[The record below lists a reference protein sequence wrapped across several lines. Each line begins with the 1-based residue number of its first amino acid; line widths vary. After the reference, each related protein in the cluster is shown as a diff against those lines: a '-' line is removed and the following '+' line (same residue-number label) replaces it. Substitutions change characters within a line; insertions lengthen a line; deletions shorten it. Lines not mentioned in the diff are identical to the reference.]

1 MKRSRLLS
9 SCMVLFVFF
18 AIISLAACDSSS
30 DGGGGGS
37 KKAADLNE
45 QSLDRSMKWVD
56 DNIAGCEVQG
66 ASNLILSVPRMKS
79 PAKEENIAFQL
90 VADVL
95 LGRST
100 GGVRGLAYI
109 PPSMSEPIE
118 GDCGGTLTI
127 DEDHA
132 NGNSDIRIAFSNYC
146 SGDAGEQST
155 IDGTLNV
162 AIKGEPGPTGPEVSS
177 IAASTKGALTVVT
190 PEETVSI
197 ELDDFR
203 LTGDDTSGTVNIDRI
218 TISLEN
224 EGVTHSMSNVSADM
238 YEDSAGNSVLDMH
251 SGRYNAGDEGYVEI
265 STPTPLTIDDDGEL
279 VSGEIN
285 FEGAEGN
292 TVALTPSRDGIFD
305 VTLNGEPVDQRMDCS
320 EVSLGLLSF

>member
-1 MKRSRLLS
+1 MKRSRMLS

-18 AIISLAACDSSS
+18 AIISLAACDSGS
-30 DGGGGGS
+30 DGGGGGGS
-37 KKAADLNE
+37 RAADLNE
-45 QSLDRSMKWVD
+45 QTLDTSMKWVD
-56 DNIAGCEVQG
+56 DNIAGCELQD
-66 ASNLILSVPRMKS
+66 ASALVLSVPRMKS
-79 PAKEENIAFQL
+79 TAKENNPAFQL
-90 VADVL
+90 LADVL

-109 PPSMSEPIE
+109 PPSMSGRIE
-118 GDCGGTLTI
+118 GECGGSFTI
-127 DEDHA
+127 EEDHA
-132 NGNSDIRIAFSNYC
+132 NGNSDIRIAFSDYC
-146 SGDAGEQST
+146 SEDAGEQSF
-155 IDGTLNV
+155 IDGTLDV

-177 IAASTKGALTVVT
+177 IAASTRGALTVAT
-190 PEETVSI
+190 PDETVSL

-203 LTGDDTSGTVNIDRI
+203 LTGNDTSGTVSIDRI

-224 EGVTHSMSNVSADM
+224 EGVTHTMSNVSADM

-251 SGRYNAGDEGYVEI
+251 SGRYNAGDEGYVDI
-265 STPTPLTIDDDGEL
+265 TTPTPLTIDDDGEL

-305 VTLNGEPVDQRMDCS
+305 VTLNGQPVDQRMDCS
-320 EVSLGLLSF
+320 EISLGLLSF